1 MLIAC
6 FTKLIYMD
14 PCFNFG
20 TIANPEKPGTF
31 LLMKGDTALGW
42 FQNQSSSF
50 ECLIELLGDGT
61 INADEASYIFKLI
74 ADDEQIPVVPLGIE
88 FSVATQLAFSGYA
101 DEMATFAKTVIAS
114 YECYGHHRKP
124 GDVFTTPLYPALG
137 QLVIQPLTLKTTEDS
152 FVLSY
157 KVVSF
162 ANAEEGVMLL
172 DENIELGLIPLEER
186 QHIIDRI
193 QALIT
198 NMSTLN

>member
-1 MLIAC
+1 
-6 FTKLIYMD
+6 
-14 PCFNFG
+14 
-20 TIANPEKPGTF
+20 
-31 LLMKGDTALGW
+31 
-42 FQNQSSSF
+42 
-50 ECLIELLGDGT
+50 
-61 INADEASYIFKLI
+61 
-74 ADDEQIPVVPLGIE
+74 
-88 FSVATQLAFSGYA
+88 
-101 DEMATFAKTVIAS
+101 MATFAKTVIAS

-137 QLVIQPLTLKTTEDS
+137 QLVVEPLTLKATEDS

-157 KVVSF
+157 KIVSF